1 MCLDNIIL
9 LSIIIIMYLLIN
21 NYFYCKLEFNNNN
34 NNLTFDKIYELN
46 KSKFYSIKD
55 NKNEKSLL
63 SKINNYVE

>member
-34 NNLTFDKIYELN
+34 NLTFDKIYELN
-46 KSKFYSIKD
+46 KGKFYSIKG

-63 SKINNYVE
+63 SKINNYVK